1 MARRSMKNISFTQSL
16 NSNGNGAMMIEDEAK
31 PNGKN
36 SLLSRLENQLNQM
49 NSKLN
54 NIQRFPKESERRCLS
69 QIMEY
74 NQEYKVLP

>member
-1 MARRSMKNISFTQSL
+1 MARRSMKNISFTHSL

-31 PNGKN
+31 PSGKN
-36 SLLSRLENQLNQM
+36 SLVSRLENQLNQM

-69 QIMEY
+69 
-74 NQEYKVLP
+74 